1 MPLMGLE
8 YNIEPINVKMVLRD
22 SKTKTVRTYLEHTGE
37 IFQELEWKIYPEKYW
52 EMKSIFD

>member
-22 SKTKTVRTYLEHTGE
+22 SKTKTVRTYFEHTGE

-52 EMKSIFD
+52 